1 MAYQLAQINLARL
14 LHPLDDPRI
23 RDFVDGLEP
32 INALADDAP
41 GFVWRLK
48 SDTGNATDLQHPW
61 SSDPFL
67 LVNMSV
73 WELPDH
79 LRAFTYRSGHME
91 FFQRRAEWFEKPT
104 QPHYVLWWVPAGHI
118 PTLEEAQERLEH
130 YRANGATPHAFWFGK
145 LFPAPETVAA
155 AR

>member
-23 RDFVDGLEP
+23 REFVDGLEP

-73 WELPDH
+73 WESPDH
-79 LRAFTYRSGHME
+79 LRVFTYRSGHME

-104 QPHYVLWWVPAGHI
+104 QPHYVLW
-118 PTLEEAQERLEH
+118 
-130 YRANGATPHAFWFGK
+130 
-145 LFPAPETVAA
+145 
-155 AR
+155 